1 MSIFLLF
8 LLLKGGGEI
17 MEVKLPKPILRGKM
31 SVEECIAK
39 RRSIR
44 NYKGTPLTIDELSQL
59 LWATQGITHRE
70 GLRAAP
76 SAGAT
81 YPLEIRVAKEDGLFR
96 YIPKGHKLIKEK
108 DEDLRR
114 RLAIASLG
122 QPWVEEAPCSFIFSA
137 VYERTTRRYGKRGER
152 YVHIEVGH
160 AAENLHLQAVAL
172 GLGSVPIGAFKD
184 EEVKKIVGLPK
195 NEEPLYIVPVGR

>member
-1 MSIFLLF
+1 
-8 LLLKGGGEI
+8 LKGGGEI

>member
-8 LLLKGGGEI
+8 LLLKGGKI
-17 MEVKLPKPILRGKM
+17 MEIKLPRPVLRGKM

-44 NYKGTPLTIDELSQL
+44 NYKGTPLTLNELSQL
-59 LWATQGITHRE
+59 LWATQGITHRD

-108 DEDLRR
+108 DEDLRK

-172 GLGSVPIGAFKD
+172 GLGSVPIGAFRD
-184 EEVKKIVGLPK
+184 EEVKKILGLPK